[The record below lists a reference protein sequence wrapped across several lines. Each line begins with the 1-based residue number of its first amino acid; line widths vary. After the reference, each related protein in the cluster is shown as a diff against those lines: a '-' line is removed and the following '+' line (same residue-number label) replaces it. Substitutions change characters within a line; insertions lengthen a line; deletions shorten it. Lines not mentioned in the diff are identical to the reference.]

1 MAAIS
6 SLRRVF
12 LLAVAIATALAG
24 LADYMRWAP
33 LPRFLLATLA
43 LMGVAWLMTFA
54 TDEVGEHL
62 GATVTGA
69 LQATLANLPEL
80 FVIVFALNAGDLVV
94 AQTAIVGS
102 MLVNALLLL
111 GIVIVVGARRSGDG
125 VMRFS
130 RRLPN
135 DTVTL
140 LLVMLFAI
148 VFSSSELKLNGRASS
163 AGDVRTISVVS
174 AACLLGIYA
183 VWLGSQLRLAARQAQ
198 AGQPP
203 AGEVP
208 ARQPPAGRP
217 SARQPS
223 AGEFPAGQPPAGRP
237 SARQPP
243 AGHPPARQLP
253 AGQVPARGRLS
264 LALALCLL
272 CISAAAAAFVSAW
285 FIAALTPAIEV
296 LHISRQF
303 AGLVIVAI
311 AGNAIEHVASVAF
324 AARGRSDL
332 AISIVKSSVAQIAGF
347 LFPLM
352 VLVSFALATR
362 LTFSLSPVYIG
373 ALALMTLAVWQVSS
387 DGEESAFEGLSLI
400 SLYAIVAV
408 VAAFQ

>member
-1 MAAIS
+1 MAAVTP
-6 SLRRVF
+6 LRRVF

-24 LADYMRWAP
+24 LSDYMRWAP

-43 LMGVAWLMTFA
+43 LTGVAWLMTFA
-54 TDEVGEHL
+54 TEEAGEHL
-62 GATVTGA
+62 GPAVTGA
-69 LQATLANLPEL
+69 LQATIANLPEL
-80 FVIVFALNAGDLVV
+80 FVILFALNAGDLVV

-102 MLVNALLLL
+102 MLANALLLL
-111 GIVIVVGARRSGDG
+111 GIVIVVGAGRTDDG

-130 RRLPN
+130 KRLPN

-148 VFSSSELKLNGRASS
+148 VFSSSALKLNGRASS

-183 VWLGSQLRLAARQAQ
+183 VWLGPQLRLGARKAQ
-198 AGQPP
+198 ADH
-203 AGEVP
+203 
-208 ARQPPAGRP
+208 AR
-217 SARQPS
+217 
-223 AGEFPAGQPPAGRP
+223 
-237 SARQPP
+237 
-243 AGHPPARQLP
+243 
-253 AGQVPARGRLS
+253 ARGRLP
-264 LALALCLL
+264 LAPALALLGV
-272 CISAAAAAFVSAW
+272 SAVAAAFVSDW
-285 FIAALTPAIEV
+285 FIAALKPAIEV

-311 AGNAIEHVASVAF
+311 AGNAIEHVASVAL

-332 AISIVKSSVAQIAGF
+332 AISIVKNSVAQIAGF

-352 VLVSFALATR
+352 VLVSFALSTR

-373 ALALMTLAVWQVSS
+373 ALALMTLAVWQVSG
-387 DGEESAFEGLSLI
+387 DGRASAFEGLSLI